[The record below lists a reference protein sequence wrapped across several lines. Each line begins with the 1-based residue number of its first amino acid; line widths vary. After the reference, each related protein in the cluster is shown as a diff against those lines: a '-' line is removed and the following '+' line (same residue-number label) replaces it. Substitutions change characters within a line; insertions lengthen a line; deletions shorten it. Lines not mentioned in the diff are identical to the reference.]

1 MALTFNTKTY
11 TADSFN
17 GNQVS
22 YNGPAN
28 TLSVK
33 DILRLARTQPKPSA
47 VYSGN
52 GRFEVKLTRTH
63 TLTGAL
69 TPTGDSITTI
79 SYSGPV
85 GIPSADADAI
95 SNDLG
100 ALVSGADFKSMIKT
114 LKVSY

>member
-17 GNQVS
+17 GNQVV

-33 DILRLARTQPKPSA
+33 DILRLARTAPKPSA
-47 VYSGN
+47 TYSGN

-69 TPTGDSITTI
+69 TPTGDSITTV

-85 GIPSADADAI
+85 GIPGADADAI

-100 ALVSGADFKSMIKT
+100 ALLASASFKLMIKN
-114 LKVSY
+114 LQISH

>member
-1 MALTFNTKTY
+1 MSLVFNTKTY
-11 TADSFN
+11 AADSFSL
-17 GNQVS
+17 NQVS

-33 DILRLARTQPKPSA
+33 DLLRLARTSPKPTA
-47 VYSGN
+47 TYSGN

-69 TPTGDSITTI
+69 TPTGESITTI
-79 SYSGPV
+79 NYSGPV

-114 LKVSY
+114 LKCSF